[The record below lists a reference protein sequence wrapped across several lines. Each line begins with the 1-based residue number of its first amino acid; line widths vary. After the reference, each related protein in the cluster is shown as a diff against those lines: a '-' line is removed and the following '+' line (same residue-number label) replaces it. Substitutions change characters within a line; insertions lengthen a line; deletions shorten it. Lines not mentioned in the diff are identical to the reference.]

1 MSSAA
6 TTTATPAA
14 NVQDFSGE
22 WWNKIAD
29 GFQHGAP
36 LDASGTVLLLIL
48 AAAVAVSVPRGTW
61 RYFGL
66 FVTVVHELGHAFAAL
81 MTGQLVKGIQLR
93 FDHSGTM
100 SSVSRGRA
108 SGAWSGFWGYPT
120 PAVVG
125 AALIWAALNGWS
137 GFALSV
143 SAVLFLVTLLFIRNV
158 QGVVI
163 AVACAVAS
171 ELLVWYAPPLFIAW
185 FTMAIGIALLVGAV
199 RDWLNV
205 LSVHTRRRHELPSSD
220 AFILSRRTGV
230 PSALWLTGFAVVI
243 AGSWAL
249 ALAFIG
255 AGRLLVQLPVG

>member
-1 MSSAA
+1 MTSAA
-6 TTTATPAA
+6 ASTANT
-14 NVQDFSGE
+14 VQGFSGE
-22 WWNKIAD
+22 WWSKIAA

-48 AAAVAVSVPRGTW
+48 AAAVVVSVPRATW

-108 SGAWSGFWGYPT
+108 SGAWSGFWGYPA

-137 GFALSV
+137 GFALSA
-143 SAVLFLVTLLFIRNV
+143 SAVLFLVTLLFIRNF

-163 AVACAVAS
+163 AVACAAGS
-171 ELLVWYAPPLFIAW
+171 ELLVWYAPAVFIGW
-185 FTMAIGIALLVGAV
+185 FTMAVGIALLVGAV

-205 LSVHTRRRHELPSSD
+205 LSVHTRRRQELPSSD

-230 PSALWLTGFAVVI
+230 PSALWLTGFAVAI
-243 AGSWAL
+243 GGCWAL

-255 AGRLLVQLPVG
+255 AGGLLTQFPVG